1 MNDGNRPIR
10 EFDSHI
16 QSGNGGIA
24 PVLYLTQVN
33 VGEQRAGEA
42 ELTGSDTIEIYN
54 RHDRADHHGK
64 LGQAIVSKLLGR
76 QRGVRGAE
84 INHA

>member
-10 EFDSHI
+10 QFDSRIHG
-16 QSGNGGIA
+16 SNGGIA
-24 PVLYLTQVN
+24 PILYPTQVD

-42 ELTGSDTIEIYN
+42 ELTGSDAIEVHN
-54 RHDRADHHGK
+54 RHDRTDHHGK
-64 LGQAIVSKLLGR
+64 LGQAIVSKLIGR
-76 QRGVRGAE
+76 QRGVRGPE